1 MLELG
6 IAGDVVGREL
16 HREIHPAGAQQH
28 AHRLEAGIDGVA
40 LPARDVRR
48 GPADALAQLL
58 LGEPGDQSGL
68 ADQLSS
74 GH

>member
-6 IAGDVVGREL
+6 IAGDVVGRQL
-16 HREIHPAGAQQH
+16 HREIDPAGTQQH
-28 AHRLEAGIDGVA
+28 AHRLEAGIDGVT
-40 LPARDVRR
+40 LPARDVRSR
-48 GPADALAQLL
+48 LADALAELL
-58 LGEPGDQSGL
+58 LCKPGDQSGL